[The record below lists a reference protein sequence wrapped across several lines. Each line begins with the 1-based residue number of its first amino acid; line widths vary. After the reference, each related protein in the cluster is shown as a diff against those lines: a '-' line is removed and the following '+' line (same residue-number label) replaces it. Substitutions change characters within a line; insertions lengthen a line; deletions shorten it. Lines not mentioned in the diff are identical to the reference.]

1 MDSMKLED
9 CCEILDSQR
18 VPITGSDR
26 TSGDY
31 PYYGANGIQDYVD
44 DLFLMMNLYCLLK
57 MVETSDQKHD
67 QLLIEFQEN
76 VG

>member
-18 VPITGSDR
+18 VPKLVVIEPLEIIHIMEQMEYR
-26 TSGDY
+26 
-31 PYYGANGIQDYVD
+31 IMLMI
-44 DLFLMMNLYCLLK
+44 LFLMMNLYCLLK

>member
-1 MDSMKLED
+1 MEQMEYRIMLM
-9 CCEILDSQR
+9 I
-18 VPITGSDR
+18 
-26 TSGDY
+26 
-31 PYYGANGIQDYVD
+31 
-44 DLFLMMNLYCLLK
+44 LFLMMNLYCLLK